1 MTTRCPMVHL
11 VVVVDA
17 EVATVTLE
25 GVLMGG
31 NIYVILDQVLTH
43 THTHSETVLM
53 HSNLQRS
60 EVSCYLLTGFWP
72 VSVSMVTAL
81 SPDCWCDVTALF
93 SMETQTENNLM
104 VTKKWRRAVRW

>member
-43 THTHSETVLM
+43 THTHTVR
-53 HSNLQRS
+53 Q
-60 EVSCYLLTGFWP
+60 C
-72 VSVSMVTAL
+72 
-81 SPDCWCDVTALF
+81 
-93 SMETQTENNLM
+93 
-104 VTKKWRRAVRW
+104 